1 MPVILGI
8 IFIASDLDVFMR
20 LTPLLFIA
28 TGLSLLWSTASLAQ
42 EDADT
47 NAPSPEVVRKVMG
60 DDMPDFQSIWALPS
74 LTDEQ
79 RDEIK
84 SLMLA
89 NEQEAKP
96 LKDELNSIQES
107 VLGGGQLSPEQMR
120 EASQYIMSGG
130 AMPGTSGSES
140 KVLNRVNELKD
151 QLKEKSNQ
159 LWQQIKNVLTVE
171 QISQV
176 QNF

>member
-1 MPVILGI
+1 
-8 IFIASDLDVFMR
+8 MR

-28 TGLSLLWSTASLAQ
+28 AGLSLFCGTASLAQ
-42 EDADT
+42 EDTDS
-47 NAPSPEVVRKVMG
+47 NSPSPEVVRKVMG
-60 DDMPDFQSIWALPS
+60 DDMPDFKSIWALPS

-130 AMPGTSGSES
+130 AMPSTSGSES